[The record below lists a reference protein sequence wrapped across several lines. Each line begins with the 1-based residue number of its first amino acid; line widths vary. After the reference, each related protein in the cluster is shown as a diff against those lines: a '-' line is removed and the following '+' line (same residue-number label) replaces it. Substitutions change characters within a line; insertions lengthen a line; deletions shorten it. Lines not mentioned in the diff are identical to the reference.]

1 MQLPIG
7 FTQEQFVD
15 GQRAAEFL
23 SHPRKTLFNLVRR
36 GSVPANPPAHP
47 IGDGMRHTSRFHHA
61 GEVVPHMSI
70 LDDPQKQLAVQSQF
84 EPLLDPK
91 QASALLRVHQKTLVR
106 LAREGRVP
114 AIRVAKHWRFRA
126 STLNLWL
133 AGQETGVGS
142 SGQSD

>member
-1 MQLPIG
+1 MQIPMG

-23 SHPRKTLFNLVRR
+23 GLPRKTLLNLARR
-36 GSVPANPPAHP
+36 SPVPAHP
-47 IGDGMRHTSRFHHA
+47 IGDGMSHTSRFRHA
-61 GEVVPHMSI
+61 GEVLTLMNV
-70 LDDPQKQLAVQSQF
+70 LDDPQKQSAAQSQF
-84 EPLLDPK
+84 ESLLDPK
-91 QASALLRVHQKTLVR
+91 QAAALLRVHQKTLVR

-133 AGQETGVGS
+133 AGQETGVGL